1 MHISNLFCVLI
12 SFIFLACNSNQK
24 HPGAVVT
31 GHPEATKIG
40 IKVLE
45 EGGNAVDASIAVQLA
60 LAVCFPSAGNLG
72 GGGFMVARMHDGSSY
87 ALDFRETA
95 PKRSTTNMYL
105 DQNEN
110 IIDSLSTYGPLA
122 VGVPGTID
130 GIFEAHNKFGKISI
144 DTLFNHAIRLALK
157 GFEITE
163 RQANAFN
170 YYQEDFEKFNPNN
183 SYLQALNWQKGD
195 TLRQIDLGK
204 TLTIIRNKGRKGFY
218 EGEIANNIV
227 STIENQG
234 ILSLSDLKEYK
245 SKWRDP
251 ITLEFKNYKLIS
263 MPPPS
268 SGGIALSQLLIK
280 IFNFSLE
287 DIEHNST
294 EYIHLLSEL
303 EKRVYADRSQHLG
316 DNDFY
321 DVPIHRLLNK
331 KYNQQRASTI
341 NFRQATPSDSISA
354 GLFNVNE
361 SEETT
366 HFSIT
371 DSFGNAVAV
380 TTTLNTSYGSKIFVN
395 NSGFLLNNEMD
406 DFSAKPGSPNT
417 YGLIGSQANSIEP
430 GKRMLSSMTP
440 SILEKNDNL
449 FLVLGS
455 PGGSTIITSVFQTI
469 LNVILFD
476 MNIQHAVDNKRFH
489 HQWKPEYIYIEKNLA
504 SDSIIKSLQNMGHY
518 IKERNSIGHVNAIM
532 YDKNT
537 ISIGVDKRGDNS
549 GEILNN

>member
-1 MHISNLFCVLI
+1 
-12 SFIFLACNSNQK
+12 
-24 HPGAVVT
+24 
-31 GHPEATKIG
+31 
-40 IKVLE
+40 
-45 EGGNAVDASIAVQLA
+45 
-60 LAVCFPSAGNLG
+60 
-72 GGGFMVARMHDGSSY
+72 
-87 ALDFRETA
+87 
-95 PKRSTTNMYL
+95 
-105 DQNEN
+105 
-110 IIDSLSTYGPLA
+110 
-122 VGVPGTID
+122 
-130 GIFEAHNKFGKISI
+130 
-144 DTLFNHAIRLALK
+144 
-157 GFEITE
+157 
-163 RQANAFN
+163 
-170 YYQEDFEKFNPNN
+170 
-183 SYLQALNWQKGD
+183 
-195 TLRQIDLGK
+195 
-204 TLTIIRNKGRKGFY
+204 
-218 EGEIANNIV
+218 
-227 STIENQG
+227 
-234 ILSLSDLKEYK
+234 
-245 SKWRDP
+245 
-251 ITLEFKNYKLIS
+251 

-280 IFNFSLE
+280 IFDFSLE

-294 EYIHLLSEL
+294 EYIHLLSEF

-331 KYNQQRASTI
+331 KYNQQRVSTI
-341 NFRQATPSDSISA
+341 NFRKATPSDSISA
-354 GLFNVNE
+354 GLFDFNE

-380 TTTLNTSYGSKIFVN
+380 TTTLNTSYGSKVFVN

-406 DFSAKPGSPNT
+406 DFSSKPGSPNT

-455 PGGSTIITSVFQTI
+455 PGGSTIITSVLQTI

-476 MNIQHAVDNKRFH
+476 MSIQHAVDNKRFH
-489 HQWKPEYIYIEKNLA
+489 HQWKPEYIYMEKNLA

-518 IKERNSIGHVNAIM
+518 VKERNSIGHVNAIM
-532 YDKNT
+532 FDKNT

>member
-1 MHISNLFCVLI
+1 MHISNLFCVLL
-12 SFIFLACNSNQK
+12 SFIFLACNSNYK
-24 HPGAVVT
+24 YPGAVVT

-40 IKVLE
+40 VKVLKQ
-45 EGGNAVDASIAVQLA
+45 GGNAVDASIAVQLA

-72 GGGFMVARMHDGSSY
+72 GGGFMVARMNDGSSY

-95 PKRSTTNMYL
+95 PKKSKTNMYL

-130 GIFEAHNKFGKISI
+130 GIFEAHKKFGQISI
-144 DTLFNHAIRLALK
+144 DTLFNHAIRLALN

-163 RQANAFN
+163 RQASAFN
-170 YYQEDFEKFNPNN
+170 YYQEDFKKFNPNN
-183 SYLQALNWQKGD
+183 SYLQAPNWQKGD

-204 TLTIIRNKGRKGFY
+204 TLTIIKKKGRKGFY

-294 EYIHLLSEL
+294 EYIHLLSEF

-331 KYNQQRASTI
+331 KYNQQRVSTI
-341 NFRQATPSDSISA
+341 NFRKATPSDSISA
-354 GLFNVNE
+354 GLFDFNE

-380 TTTLNTSYGSKIFVN
+380 TTTLNTSYGSKVFVN

-406 DFSAKPGSPNT
+406 DFSSKPGSPNT

-455 PGGSTIITSVFQTI
+455 PGGSTIITSVLQTI

-476 MNIQHAVDNKRFH
+476 MSIQHAVDNKRFH
-489 HQWKPEYIYIEKNLA
+489 HQWKPEYIYMEKNLA

-518 IKERNSIGHVNAIM
+518 VKERNSIGHVNAIM
-532 YDKNT
+532 FDKNT